1 MNPIGF
7 AKEGVSSRTESRAVE
22 RRAAEPVPSVVQ
34 VYFPSR
40 SRELS
45 YYNDRFDLRE
55 GDTVF
60 VDGKLAGERGQVTD
74 VRTSFKIKAA
84 DYKKVIAQADV
95 RVEGEFRPLGAHM
108 VTFDRGALPFEQV
121 RTWLLPPEE
130 EGEYYVHYSDK
141 RMPLGDFGALHIS
154 NDVRERGQFYFLTD
168 HVRYLSLDG
177 VEGRAVVEG
186 TRGYA
191 VEFRYED
198 GQISRLNCS
207 CPCGYHCKH
216 EVAVMLQL
224 KRTLGQI
231 ERSYDAAWRRS
242 RYFALVH
249 APLLL
254 SMAVSGNPD
263 AVLHLTQT

>member
-7 AKEGVSSRTESRAVE
+7 AKECVSSRTESRAVE

-60 VDGKLAGERGQVTD
+60 VDGKLAGERGQVT
-74 VRTSFKIKAA
+74 
-84 DYKKVIAQADV
+84 DV

>member
-1 MNPIGF
+1 M
-7 AKEGVSSRTESRAVE
+7 
-22 RRAAEPVPSVVQ
+22 
-34 VYFPSR
+34 
-40 SRELS
+40 
-45 YYNDRFDLRE
+45 
-55 GDTVF
+55 
-60 VDGKLAGERGQVTD
+60 
-74 VRTSFKIKAA
+74 
-84 DYKKVIAQADV
+84 
-95 RVEGEFRPLGAHM
+95 
-108 VTFDRGALPFEQV
+108 
-121 RTWLLPPEE
+121 
-130 EGEYYVHYSDK
+130 
-141 RMPLGDFGALHIS
+141 
-154 NDVRERGQFYFLTD
+154 
-168 HVRYLSLDG
+168 RYLSLDG

-216 EVAVMLQL
+216 EVAVMFQL